1 MIDFEKIEG
10 NVLPAQ
16 KTSDIFTSINLGS
29 KPNYVIRP
37 FVYLTKHSVEAE
49 DDMI

>member
-1 MIDFEKIEG
+1 M
-10 NVLPAQ
+10 PSQ
-16 KTSDIFTSINLGS
+16 TTSDIFTSINLGS
-29 KPNYVIRP
+29 KPNYVLRP